1 MDKIKISTQQNAASI
16 KSWVFE
22 TSMSNSTVT
31 ESLGGKAGAQDF
43 SLSGKPGNC
52 FGRQG
57 LEVIQ
62 VVLSLKCD
70 VINQVRS

>member
-52 FGRQG
+52 FWQARF
-57 LEVIQ
+57 
-62 VVLSLKCD
+62 
-70 VINQVRS
+70 RSDPSGTII